1 MSNLVRFYKDE
12 LLRDEVVAFIK
23 STTEKM
29 IVEEVKLDKDPKAYV
44 KVYNVLDRVLSEL
57 SRLK

>member
-12 LLRDEVVAFIK
+12 QLRDEVVAFIK

-29 IVEEVKLDKDPKAYV
+29 IVEEVKLDKDPRAYV
-44 KVYNVLDRVLSEL
+44 KVYNVLDRVLSDL